1 MVGFTSWLLSCLY
14 TRSDSNLCISSR
26 NFYLLAVMELVEYS
40 GINYELRSIV
50 KGDFTAH
57 SSLESSGSVF
67 FRSIHIR
74 VE

>member
-1 MVGFTSWLLSCLY
+1 MVGFTSWLRSCLY
-14 TRSDSNLCISSR
+14 TRSDSNLRISSR

-57 SSLESSGSVF
+57 
-67 FRSIHIR
+67 
-74 VE
+74 